1 MTLRELLFG
10 CGGYILA
17 CISITIGAFLRSING
32 GWR

>member
-17 CISITIGAFLRSING
+17 CISITIGAFLRGLSG
-32 GWR
+32 GYR